1 MGKKSLLTKE
11 DIDILESWTDGY
23 FYKIFYYLEDFVKKG
38 IEQKLF
44 TLEEAKEDLN
54 IALWY
59 AYAGNNIDIYEYY
72 YKVINWMPYSEKNAK
87 GSGAWYYRYSVAL
100 TYCSALEKA
109 YSYAQKGVQEEAD
122 YPWGWLNLA
131 KLQYHF
137 GEKEKAMAS
146 IEKGLSLVPDDYEFK
161 VLQEEIK
168 ANCSL
173 EEMLCHYIKPED
185 DAFFKNRQM
194 YKQHLKEKMQAVD
207 GVICHEESL
216 QKVKEFLKGNKW
228 QENNPYCTCMVKLDD
243 ITVKIVFTMNRAM
256 LSKINMDWLIKEY
269 TDIKDNLL
277 TYDKYDVEYKLQ
289 EIEIDRD
296 YQIKLTYYN
305 KKKKLS
311 LVLAKDSN
319 KKVQENHNEHLKNDK
334 EVENL
339 ALTLYKRDEQFSY
352 VECWFEDDKIVK
364 HYGLVGDKGDIKK
377 YENCSIDDYKLYLD
391 IFVGRYE
398 KLGYISWREFTKKTL
413 LMKITIEDN
422 EQNLWKEENE
432 APIYFLYEM
441 VQKALE
447 INVVGFLNDW
457 GYRRNEKKNLYEIDF
472 YFDTVDK
479 DIAVNLVKH
488 VIEVFSMNAKSKVE
502 EVIELAEVKNGVV

>member
-11 DIDILESWTDGY
+11 DIDILESWADGY

-100 TYCSALEKA
+100 TYCSDLEKA

-256 LSKINMDWLIKEY
+256 LSKINIDWLIKEY

-319 KKVQENHNEHLKNDK
+319 KKIQENHNEHLKNDK

-377 YENCSIDDYKLYLD
+377 YEKL
-391 IFVGRYE
+391 F
-398 KLGYISWREFTKKTL
+398 
-413 LMKITIEDN
+413 N
-422 EQNLWKEENE
+422 
-432 APIYFLYEM
+432 
-441 VQKALE
+441 
-447 INVVGFLNDW
+447 
-457 GYRRNEKKNLYEIDF
+457 
-472 YFDTVDK
+472 
-479 DIAVNLVKH
+479 
-488 VIEVFSMNAKSKVE
+488 
-502 EVIELAEVKNGVV
+502 